1 MVKRARGARAP
12 VAALLVRSI
21 SNSDLPMLTTTRSV
35 VLSCFLDL
43 RGCEGIFCVVGSS
56 VASETED
63 SA

>member
-1 MVKRARGARAP
+1 MVKRASGARAP

-21 SNSDLPMLTTTRSV
+21 SSSDLPRLTTTRSV

-43 RGCEGIFCVVGSS
+43 SGCEGAFCVVGSS
-56 VASETED
+56 TASETED